1 MTNDPAVAV
10 QEGSSGEDVQPS
22 DLAEGVV
29 SLVNAFVKG
38 VERQIAPLGLTNME
52 FALLKTFLEKNEWTV
67 TGLAEVLPADAPRI
81 SRVVTRMVE
90 RGLLRRRRRTDDR
103 RVVELRLTR
112 DGQELIADLHQRVSE
127 HEEKLLAGVS
137 AEEKETLQTVTAKV
151 LANHAALQ

>member
-1 MTNDPAVAV
+1 MPNNIPEAV
-10 QEGSSGEDVQPS
+10 QEGTSGEGVQPA

-38 VERQIAPLGLTNME
+38 VERQISPLGLTNME

-112 DGQELIADLHQRVSE
+112 DGQELIADLHERVTA
-127 HEEKLLAGVS
+127 HEARLLEGVS

>member
-137 AEEKETLQTVTAKV
+137 AEEKETLQAVTAKV

>member
-10 QEGSSGEDVQPS
+10 QEGSSGEGVQPS